1 MPKARGSMFDGY
13 VPGDTVARPGI
24 AILAAVP
31 MRRYALRARDPAVLA
46 ALIGRAL
53 PAKIGQTE
61 GGIACLGPDEFYARL
76 PADAILPDGAG
87 QPVSVVDISA
97 RAVGIVLE
105 GELAID
111 VLTAGCPLNLANW
124 PVGRTSRTI
133 FETVEIIVAREAET
147 RWHVEVWRSFAPW
160 LWAALSAAA
169 AD

>member
-1 MPKARGSMFDGY
+1 MSDGA
-13 VPGDTVARPGI
+13 TI
-24 AILAAVP
+24 AWASPV
-31 MRRYALRARDPAVLA
+31 RRYSLRARDQAVLGA
-46 ALIGRAL
+46 VIGHAL
-53 PAKIGQTE
+53 PAKIGETE

-105 GELAID
+105 GDRAID
-111 VLTAGCPLNLANW
+111 ILAAGCPLDIANW

-133 FETVEIIVAREAET
+133 FETVEIIVTREAET

-160 LWAALSAAA
+160 LWAALSKAA